1 LLRKQKRLSTNQLC
15 FYVVKNLLKQRSYQQ
30 MKQTGLSFFSE
41 ILWALLIGVFA
52 AVFLLPLYDV
62 LDASFLR
69 INLLLILLF
78 AILFRYTIF
87 LNQTP
92 YLKPM
97 WIRFIL
103 VITVLIIFFQ
113 IFKQTQDFFELFDTH
128 DINFFLRKDRLVNLS
143 PDVIQEKFAY
153 FRKEF
158 LFFATGSL
166 IVIIAFSLRTVAS
179 FWTLLK
185 GKNR

>member
-1 LLRKQKRLSTNQLC
+1 
-15 FYVVKNLLKQRSYQQ
+15 

-41 ILWALLIGVFA
+41 LLWGLLVIIFTAIVI
-52 AVFLLPLYDV
+52 LPLYEV

-69 INLLLILLF
+69 VNLLLILLF
-78 AILFRYTIF
+78 AVLFRYTIF

-103 VITVLIIFFQ
+103 VIASIIIFFQ
-113 IFKQTQDFFELFDTH
+113 IFKQIQDFFELFDTH
-128 DINFFLRKDRLVNLS
+128 DINFFLRKDKTVTLA
-143 PDVIQEKFAY
+143 PEIIQDKFAY
-153 FRKEF
+153 FKKEF
-158 LFFATGSL
+158 VFFATGSL
-166 IVIIAFSLRTVAS
+166 IVIAAFSLRTIAS

>member
-1 LLRKQKRLSTNQLC
+1 
-15 FYVVKNLLKQRSYQQ
+15 

-41 ILWALLIGVFA
+41 MLWGLLIVIFTA
-52 AVFLLPLYDV
+52 IAILPLYEV

-69 INLLLILLF
+69 VNLLLILLF
-78 AILFRYTIF
+78 TILFRYTIF

-103 VITVLIIFFQ
+103 VITAIIIFFQ
-113 IFKQTQDFFELFDTH
+113 IFKQMQDFFELFDTH
-128 DINFFLRKDRLVNLS
+128 DVNFFLRKDRIVSLS
-143 PDVIQEKFAY
+143 PDIIQEKFAY
-153 FRKEF
+153 FKKEF
-158 LFFATGSL
+158 VFFSTGSL
-166 IVIIAFSLRTVAS
+166 IVIAAFSLRTTAS

-185 GKNR
+185 SKN